1 MMFGPH
7 ARAVAMFEAAF
18 EAARLVEPVV
28 VSFGPST
35 GPAWGVVRMDDNL
48 GANRPDVDRNVGDAF
63 RGRP

>member
-1 MMFGPH
+1 MFGPH
-7 ARAVAMFEAAF
+7 VRAHAVFQAAA

-35 GPAWGVVRMDDNL
+35 GPAWGVVRMADNL
-48 GANRPDVDRNVGDAF
+48 DANRPDVDRNVGGDF